1 MTDEEIIEHV
11 NHKFK
16 NCKNKIRSVKEVF
29 PKEPNENNQ
38 FENILY
44 NIMKDYIKEKVKKV
58 KKK

>member
-1 MTDEEIIEHV
+1 MTDEEIISYV

-16 NCKNKIRSVKEVF
+16 HCKNKIRSVKEDF
-29 PKEPNENNQ
+29 PKEPMEGNQ

-58 KKK
+58 KKN